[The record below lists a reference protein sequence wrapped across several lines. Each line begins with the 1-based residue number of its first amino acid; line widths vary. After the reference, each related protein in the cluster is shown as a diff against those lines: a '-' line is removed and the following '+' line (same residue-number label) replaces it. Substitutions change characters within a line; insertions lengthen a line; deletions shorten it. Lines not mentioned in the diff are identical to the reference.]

1 MTRSVIATGLNDAPN
16 FGTIVA
22 LVQPANGGV
31 VTLDGTPEQVD
42 GTSLPR
48 SLSKEWCEAQG
59 LSTKVASATVLRSLS
74 GPNVVLVVTNG
85 AATTADEWRRV
96 GAAVSRQSSKTSALV
111 LLPGTSGIHAAFAT
125 QALAEGVVLAGYD
138 FKSVDEAP
146 PVGVAVIGDL
156 VPADRDAIGAA
167 LRNGSLIANS
177 ANWAKRLIDTPAM
190 ELTPKAF
197 VTHVKERIEGL
208 PHVTIQSWARSQI
221 IKERL
226 GGLLGVNRGSA
237 EPPRVVFA
245 EYNPPTATGP
255 HIALVGKG
263 VTFDS
268 GGLSLK
274 TAEGMMT
281 MKTDMSGAAIV
292 MAAIA
297 SASELGLPIRVTA
310 IAPLTENMTGDKAM
324 RPGDILTIRNG
335 TTVEVLNT
343 DAEGRL
349 ILADALSL
357 AVEKNPDVI
366 IDVATLTGAQAV
378 ALGDEIGGMYAT
390 SDELAQDFSAAANDA
405 GEAMWRLPLFDSY
418 DAHIESD
425 VADIKNIGKA
435 GRAGS
440 ISAALFLRRFTGDTP
455 WIHLDIAGPGRSD
468 AVRGYYGRGATAFG
482 ARSIVQY
489 LTNLTR

>member
-1 MTRSVIATGLNDAPN
+1 MTRSVIATNLNDAPN
-16 FGTIVA
+16 FGAIVV
-22 LVQPANGGV
+22 LVQPTNGGAT
-31 VTLDGTPEQVD
+31 TLEGTPVALHD
-42 GTSLPR
+42 TALPGT
-48 SLSKEWCEAQG
+48 LSKEWCEAQG
-59 LSTKVASATVLRSLS
+59 LGLKVAQSTVVRNFS
-74 GPNVVLVVTNG
+74 GPNIVLVVTNG
-85 AATTADEWRRV
+85 SATTSDEWRRI
-96 GAAVSRQSSKTSALV
+96 GAAISRQSPKTSALV
-111 LLPGTSGIHAAFAT
+111 LLPATGEFNVVDAT
-125 QALAEGVVLAGYD
+125 QALTEGVVLAGYD

-146 PVGVAVIGDL
+146 PVGLAVVGGFEPTD
-156 VPADRDAIGAA
+156 PDALGAA
-167 LRNGSLIANS
+167 LRRGSLIANS

-190 ELTPKAF
+190 DLTPAAF
-197 VTHVKERIEGL
+197 VGHVKERIEGL
-208 PHVTIQSWARSQI
+208 PFVTIESWRRSTI
-221 IKERL
+221 VKEGL

-245 EYNPPTATGP
+245 DYNPPTATGL

-292 MAAIA
+292 MSALAT
-297 SASELGLPIRVTA
+297 ASELGLPIRVTA

-357 AVEKNPDVI
+357 AVEKNPDLI

-390 SDELAQDFSAAANDA
+390 SDELARDFSTASDDA
-405 GEAMWRLPLFDSY
+405 GEAMWRLPLFDGYES
-418 DAHIESD
+418 HIDSD

-440 ISAALFLRRFTGDTP
+440 ISAALFLRRFTGGKP

-489 LTNLTR
+489 LVNLTR